1 MRRSRCC
8 CCYYSFSV
16 KAAAVSSETVVALVV
31 DVVVVPVA
39 SSSPFAIETA
49 VNSPRCYSTRLRYSS
64 TAVASGPVSP
74 VVVVVVLAAHS
85 KQPE

>member
-31 DVVVVPVA
+31 VVPVA

-49 VNSPRCYSTRLRYSS
+49 VNSPRCYSSRLRYSS

-74 VVVVVVLAAHS
+74 VVVVLVLAAHS

>member
-31 DVVVVPVA
+31 VVVVPVA

-49 VNSPRCYSTRLRYSS
+49 VNSPRCYSSRLRYSS

-74 VVVVVVLAAHS
+74 VVVVVLAAHS

>member
-31 DVVVVPVA
+31 VVPVA

-49 VNSPRCYSTRLRYSS
+49 VNSPRCYSSRLRYSS

>member
-31 DVVVVPVA
+31 VVVPVA

-49 VNSPRCYSTRLRYSS
+49 VNSPRCYSSRLRYSS

>member
-1 MRRSRCC
+1 M
-8 CCYYSFSV
+8 

-31 DVVVVPVA
+31 VVVVPVA

-49 VNSPRCYSTRLRYSS
+49 VNSPRCCSSRLRYSS

>member
-1 MRRSRCC
+1 MRRSCCC

-31 DVVVVPVA
+31 VVVPVA

-49 VNSPRCYSTRLRYSS
+49 VNSPRCYSSRLRYSS

>member
-8 CCYYSFSV
+8 CYYYSFSV
-16 KAAAVSSETVVALVV
+16 KVAAVSSETVVAL
-31 DVVVVPVA
+31 VVVVPVA

-49 VNSPRCYSTRLRYSS
+49 VNSPRCYSSRLRYSS

>member
-1 MRRSRCC
+1 MRRSCCC

-16 KAAAVSSETVVALVV
+16 KAAAVSSETVFALV
-31 DVVVVPVA
+31 VVVVPVA

-49 VNSPRCYSTRLRYSS
+49 VNSPHCYSSRRRYSS
-64 TAVASGPVSP
+64 TALASGPVSP
-74 VVVVVVLAAHS
+74 VVVVLVLAAHS